1 MGNLLC
7 KNQIHHDTDEYYN
20 VQENVQQR
28 NDQQRNDQQRNVQ
41 QRNVQQEESGNDY
54 LNDNRIMYDK
64 NTLCTICLDSE
75 CCVLLNC
82 GHSNFCYYC
91 IRELY
96 YYNEPRGIAHNCPI
110 CREKVRTIEVKYNMI
125 YYI

>member
-7 KNQIHHDTDEYYN
+7 KNQIHHDTDEFYALEQRN
-20 VQENVQQR
+20 QQHSVQQ
-28 NDQQRNDQQRNVQ
+28 
-41 QRNVQQEESGNDY
+41 NVQQEEPGYDY
-54 LNDNRIMYDK
+54 LNSHHIIYDK

-82 GHSNFCYYC
+82 GHSNFCYQC

-96 YYNEPRGIAHNCPI
+96 YYNESRGISHHCPM
-110 CREKVRTIEVKYNMI
+110 CREKVRTIKVKYNMI

>member
-20 VQENVQQR
+20 VQEQNVQQVEH
-28 NDQQRNDQQRNVQ
+28 VQ
-41 QRNVQQEESGNDY
+41 QRNVPQVEHVPHDNIQHQEYLDY
-54 LNDNRIMYDK
+54 ENLIYDK

-75 CCVLLNC
+75 CCVILNC
-82 GHSNFCYYC
+82 GHSNFCYQC
-91 IRELY
+91 IRKLY
-96 YYNEPRGIAHNCPI
+96 YYNESHGIPHHCPM
-110 CREKVRTIEVKYNMI
+110 CREKVRTIKVKYNMI

>member
-7 KNQIHHDTDEYYN
+7 KNQIHDTDEFYALEQRNHQQNVQQN
-20 VQENVQQR
+20 VQE
-28 NDQQRNDQQRNVQ
+28 
-41 QRNVQQEESGNDY
+41 EESGNDY
-54 LNDNRIMYDK
+54 LNSQDIMYDK

-91 IRELY
+91 IRKLY
-96 YYNEPRGIAHNCPI
+96 YYNESHGIPHKCPI
-110 CREKVRTIEVKYNMI
+110 CREKVRTIKVKYNMI

>member
-7 KNQIHHDTDEYYN
+7 KNQNQIHHDSEEYYN
-20 VQENVQQR
+20 VEHENVQQ
-28 NDQQRNDQQRNVQ
+28 VEH
-41 QRNVQQEESGNDY
+41 VQQEESENDY

-91 IRELY
+91 IRKLY
-96 YYNEPRGIAHNCPI
+96 YYNESHGIPHHCPM
-110 CREKVRTIEVKYNMI
+110 CREKVKTIKVKYNMI